1 MGCYIFPTSTE
12 IDEDDVAGV
21 DVTTERVVVGGLGR
35 ALLEQ
40 LPLKSPSF
48 LNGQATE
55 VASLAIV
62 SKECGA
68 IASAVRADPFGDGE
82 GDVSVLHFV
91 HPSFLRSYYS
101 TEIVTSQHIFLLQF
115 CYERPADLG

>member
-1 MGCYIFPTSTE
+1 M
-12 IDEDDVAGV
+12 
-21 DVTTERVVVGGLGR
+21 TTERVVVGGLGG

-62 SKECGA
+62 SKERGA
-68 IASAVRADPFGDGE
+68 IASAVGAEPFGDGE